1 MINKSATKAC
11 KIKWANGNET
21 VLWVGHNGNT
31 GDTIVWQVVWKT
43 FPNGTWGPSRSRRTT
58 GGNITKLA
66 AEISKYIPAEG
77 SFIYHNAAA
86 MSAIA

>member
-11 KIKWANGNET
+11 NIKWPNGNET
-21 VLWVGHNGNT
+21 VLWVGHNKNT
-31 GDTIVWQVVWKT
+31 GDAIVWQVVWREGK
-43 FPNGTWGPSRSRRTT
+43 PGKSSRIT
-58 GGNITKLA
+58 GGNISKLA
-66 AEISKYIPAEG
+66 AEIAKHVPAEG